1 MGEHPFD
8 GVALV
13 FGLLFAA
20 AGLLVLVGGE
30 LLEEGRYLVPIG
42 LFALGLAL
50 LGSSRAREHRPSDEI
65 GAERGEDG

>member
-1 MGEHPFD
+1 MGEHDFD
-8 GVALV
+8 GFSLV

-20 AGLLVLVGGE
+20 AGILVLLGGE

-42 LFALGLAL
+42 FFALGIAL
-50 LGSSRAREHRPSDEI
+50 LGSSRSGEHRPSDEV

>member
-1 MGEHPFD
+1 MSEHDFD
-8 GVALV
+8 GVSLV

-20 AGLLVLVGGE
+20 AGILVLAGGE

-42 LFALGLAL
+42 LFALGVAL
-50 LGSSRAREHRPSDEI
+50 FGSSRAREHRPGDEV